1 VFTLLNEKLKLFLS
15 ISYSIYFFIL
25 FFQTFPIESFDFNNK
40 LLLVSGL
47 AGILFLVLIFV
58 RLVFP
63 VYLYMELISEKYSE
77 ISVKKLKKEF
87 YGKSKYTIFSAK

>member
-1 VFTLLNEKLKLFLS
+1 
-15 ISYSIYFFIL
+15 
-25 FFQTFPIESFDFNNK
+25 
-40 LLLVSGL
+40 VSGL